1 MALLSPGSWEFEHLL
16 RWLVSRQTSDLGE
29 EEESDEEDDAPSDQ
43 IDDLQHDIGSLRL
56 EERSDLLPDLTP
68 PTEESLRWAGF
79 NGRCNKY
86 ADTCYSLW
94 NTGTLVVSVYRSSD
108 VERS

>member
-1 MALLSPGSWEFEHLL
+1 MALLSPGSWQFEHLL
-16 RWLVSRQTSDLGE
+16 KWLVSRQTSDLGE
-29 EEESDEEDDAPSDQ
+29 EEESDEEDDSPPDQSEGLQPDTGNLSLDEKIALIPS
-43 IDDLQHDIGSLRL
+43 
-56 EERSDLLPDLTP
+56 LPP
-68 PTEESLRWAGF
+68 PTEESLNWAGF

-108 VERS
+108 GERY

>member
-16 RWLVSRQTSDLGE
+16 KWLVSRQTSDLGE
-29 EEESDEEDDAPSDQ
+29 EESDEEDDGPFDQ
-43 IDDLQHDIGSLRL
+43 IDDSQRDIGSLRL
-56 EERSDLLPDLTP
+56 EERFDLLPDLPP
-68 PTEESLRWAGF
+68 PTDESLHWAGF

-94 NTGTLVVSVYRSSD
+94 NTGTLVVSFYRSSD
-108 VERS
+108 VERY